1 MPAPV
6 AAGSLAL
13 WLIQLSSAT
22 TWGHILGESHDG
34 RLSHRDSIGAGS
46 TRRPGRKRELAV
58 EADAVS
64 DTAANNFLI
73 PMKLSPAARTAGWTS
88 LIQGPPERRGRR
100 CWNPICGTISWGEQR
115 LES

>member
-1 MPAPV
+1 
-6 AAGSLAL
+6 
-13 WLIQLSSAT
+13 
-22 TWGHILGESHDG
+22 
-34 RLSHRDSIGAGS
+34 
-46 TRRPGRKRELAV
+46 V

-88 LIQGPPERRGRR
+88 LIQGPPERCGRR